1 MESVDC
7 KTYVGLITRLM
18 ASAVSLEGSEVY
30 MITECDMDFPVGE
43 YLVVESSGEVNYLAR
58 ITESKVEDI
67 YSIARTPILSL
78 QQELAM
84 GVRYIPRFIKLELV
98 AECIK
103 DDCKPPSTPPRI
115 HSMVRVPREGEV
127 ATMLSLP
134 SGGVELGSLALPNG
148 REVKGNYVK
157 LPLEA
162 LNHHVLVVGTTGSG
176 KTTLLKNIALSLLT
190 NYGDVTVMAL
200 DTVGHYNHLV
210 FNNVPVKVLI
220 PMMRNWVKRN
230 LRGGDARALAKSM
243 ALKMTRQYLNDVF
256 KAFGLKLGK
265 LRIRIKGRVLKSGG
279 TVIINEVNV
288 TLEDKKVNVTL
299 IPWAL
304 STRSILYRVHEV
316 TGMLTDQARMFY
328 GRIIREVMRRSRGE
342 LTFNRIFQYLTSPSD
357 VQMSGRLLLN
367 YEVVARDLG
376 IHTSTLEN
384 ILRTILAVDESG
396 IVDVAYSKGGVE
408 FKVPEPS
415 YGKIL
420 EPGYVVLHLV
430 GLPPVAQRIFVY
442 RVLDK
447 VYGFMGPEHLRN
459 RGRLAVILVDEAHL
473 FFPQARSED
482 ERSMLE
488 RHLTRLTRLGRGR
501 GISVVFATHIPDD
514 LNDAVLQLTNT
525 KIVLRSDE
533 RVLERLNVPQSE
545 RRFLTVADAGVAY
558 VKSFTYKYPLYIK
571 VNPMAYHV
579 G

>member
-1 MESVDC
+1 MGNVDC

-18 ASAVSLEGSEVY
+18 ASAVSLEGSEVH
-30 MITECDMDFPVGE
+30 MATECDLDFPVGE
-43 YLVVESSGEVNYLAR
+43 YLVIESSDDVKYLAR

-67 YSIARTPILSL
+67 YSMAKTPILSL

-84 GVRYIPRFIKLELV
+84 GIKYIPKFIKLELI
-98 AECIK
+98 AECIM

-115 HSMVRVPREGEV
+115 HSMVRAPGEGEV
-127 ATMLSLP
+127 AAMLSLP
-134 SGGVELGSLALPNG
+134 SGGVMLGSLALPSG
-148 REVKGNYVK
+148 HEVKDNYVK

-162 LNHHVLVVGTTGSG
+162 LNHHALVVGTTGSG
-176 KTTLLKNIALSLLT
+176 KTTLLKNIALGLLT
-190 NYGDVTVMAL
+190 NHGDVTVMAL
-200 DTVGHYNHLV
+200 DTVGHYNHLIL
-210 FNNVPVKVLI
+210 NDVPVKVLI
-220 PMMRNWVKRN
+220 PVTRNWVRD
-230 LRGGDARALAKSM
+230 LRGGGAEALAKSL
-243 ALKMTRQYLNDVF
+243 ARRIARRYLNDVF
-256 KAFGLKLGK
+256 KAFGLRLGK
-265 LRIRIKGRVLKSGG
+265 LRIRIKGRVSRGGG
-279 TVIINEVNV
+279 TVVVDEVNI
-288 TLEDKKVNVTL
+288 TLNGGKASVTL

-304 STRSILYRVHEV
+304 STRSVLYRVHEV

-328 GRIIREVMRRSRGE
+328 YRIIREVMRRMRGG
-342 LTFNRIFQYLTSPSD
+342 LTFKAVFQYLTSVSD
-357 VQMSGRLLLN
+357 VQMSGRQLLN
-367 YEVVARDLG
+367 YEVIARNLG

-384 ILRTILAVDESG
+384 ILRTILAVDESN
-396 IVDVAYSKGGVE
+396 IVDVAYGGDNVKL
-408 FKVPEPS
+408 KVIEPE

-442 RVLDK
+442 RVLDG

-459 RGRLAVILVDEAHL
+459 KGRLAVVLIDEAHL

-501 GISVVFATHIPDD
+501 GISVVFATHVPDD

-533 RVLERLNVPQSE
+533 KVLERLNVPQSE

-558 VKSFTYKYPLYIK
+558 VKSFTYKYPLYVK
-571 VNPMAYHV
+571 VKPIAYHV

>member
-1 MESVDC
+1 MEGVDC
-7 KTYVGLITRLM
+7 KAYVGLITRLM

-30 MITECDMDFPVGE
+30 MVTECNLDFPVGE
-43 YLVVESSGEVNYLAR
+43 YLIIESSGGVKYLAR

-84 GVRYIPRFIKLELV
+84 GIKYIPRFIKLELI

-127 ATMLSLP
+127 AAMLSLP
-134 SGGVELGSLALPNG
+134 SSGVTLGGLALPNG
-148 REVKGNYVK
+148 HEVKGNYVK

-190 NYGDVTVMAL
+190 NYSDVTVIAL
-200 DTVGHYNHLV
+200 DTVGHYNHLIL
-210 FNNVPVKVLI
+210 NNVSVKVLI
-220 PMMRNWVKRN
+220 PVTRSWVKRS
-230 LRGGDARALAKSM
+230 LREGDAKALAKWL
-243 ALKMTRQYLNDVF
+243 ALKMARRYLNDAF
-256 KAFGLKLGK
+256 KAFGLRLGK
-265 LRIRIKGRVLKSGG
+265 LRIRIKGRVLKGG
-279 TVIINEVNV
+279 GMAIIDEVNI
-288 TLEDKKVNVTL
+288 TLEGIKANITL

-328 GRIIREVMRRSRGE
+328 SRIIREVRRRMRGD
-342 LTFNRIFQYLTSPSD
+342 LTFRAIFQYLTDISD
-357 VQMSGRLLLN
+357 VQMSGRQLLN
-367 YEVVARDLG
+367 YEVIARDLG
-376 IHTSTLEN
+376 IHTSTIEN
-384 ILRTILAVDESG
+384 ILRTILAVDESN
-396 IVDVAYSKGGVE
+396 IVDVAYSRNNVKL
-408 FKVPEPS
+408 KVPEPE

-420 EPGYVVLHLV
+420 KPGYVVLHLI
-430 GLPPVAQRIFVY
+430 GLPPLAQRIFVY

-473 FFPQARSED
+473 FFPQAKSED

-545 RRFLTVADAGVAY
+545 RRFLTIADAGVAY
-558 VKSFTYKYPLYIK
+558 VKSFIYKHPLYIK
-571 VNPMAYHV
+571 VNPIAYHV